1 MQVNEGLKAG
11 DLEGIVEKRFSVDQY
26 KSKMGEDK
34 DICVLSFVCS
44 SAPGAKDLENFCEKG
59 YKKVMDA
66 DATLKGNQVK
76 MEQALDTQAKYIEKQ
91 KQDFEAIMKANQ
103 EVNKLVGNLK
113 KDIDDLDKRFN
124 KGTRDLGKT
133 AMERPDAMERIVNK
147 ASDKALRCVEIA
159 GGAKLTEAEKTA
171 TKKSEIN
178 SECPAIANPAYK
190 PYNE

>member
-1 MQVNEGLKAG
+1 MFGLFGQVKMVFTIIMLLGLAG
-11 DLEGIVEKRFSVDQY
+11 AGAY
-26 KSKMGEDK
+26 
-34 DICVLSFVCS
+34 VLKLRGDN
-44 SAPGAKDLENFCEKG
+44 AI
-59 YKKVMDA
+59 
-66 DATLKGNQVK
+66 LKGNQVK
-76 MEQALDTQAKYIEKQ
+76 MEQALETQTKFIEQQ
-91 KQDFEAIMKANQ
+91 KKDYEAILKANQ

-133 AMERPDAMERIVNK
+133 AMERPEAMERIVNK

>member
-1 MQVNEGLKAG
+1 MFGLFGQVKMVFTIIMLLGLAG
-11 DLEGIVEKRFSVDQY
+11 AGAY
-26 KSKMGEDK
+26 
-34 DICVLSFVCS
+34 VLKLRGDN
-44 SAPGAKDLENFCEKG
+44 AI
-59 YKKVMDA
+59 
-66 DATLKGNQVK
+66 LKGNQVK
-76 MEQALDTQAKYIEKQ
+76 MEMALEQQTKFIEQQ
-91 KQDFEAIMKANQ
+91 KKDYEAILKANQ

-133 AMERPDAMERIVNK
+133 AMERPEAMERIVNK

-178 SECPAIANPAYK
+178 SECPAIANPKYV
-190 PYNE
+190 PHND

>member
-1 MQVNEGLKAG
+1 MFGLFGQVKMVFTIIMLLGVAGAGAYVLKLRG
-11 DLEGIVEKRFSVDQY
+11 DNAI
-26 KSKMGEDK
+26 
-34 DICVLSFVCS
+34 
-44 SAPGAKDLENFCEKG
+44 
-59 YKKVMDA
+59 
-66 DATLKGNQVK
+66 LKGNQIK
-76 MEQALDTQAKYIEKQ
+76 MEQALEQQTKFIEQQ
-91 KQDFEAIMKANQ
+91 KKDYEAILKANQ

-133 AMERPDAMERIVNK
+133 AMERPEAMERIVNK

-159 GGAKLTEAEKTA
+159 GGAKLTEAEIKA

-178 SECPAIANPAYK
+178 SECPAIANPNYK

>member
-1 MQVNEGLKAG
+1 MFGLFGQVKMVFTIIMLLGLAG
-11 DLEGIVEKRFSVDQY
+11 AGAY
-26 KSKMGEDK
+26 
-34 DICVLSFVCS
+34 VLKLRGDN
-44 SAPGAKDLENFCEKG
+44 AI
-59 YKKVMDA
+59 
-66 DATLKGNQVK
+66 LKGNQVK
-76 MEQALDTQAKYIEKQ
+76 MEQALETQTKFIEQQ
-91 KQDFEAIMKANQ
+91 KKDYEAILKANQ
-103 EVNKLVGNLK
+103 EVNRLVGALK

-133 AMERPDAMERIVNK
+133 AMERPEAMERIVNK

-159 GGAKLTEAEKTA
+159 GGVKLTEAEKTA

>member
-1 MQVNEGLKAG
+1 MFGLFGSAKLVMIGIMVIGLSGGVSYVYKLKA
-11 DLEGIVEKRFSVDQY
+11 D
-26 KSKMGEDK
+26 
-34 DICVLSFVCS
+34 
-44 SAPGAKDLENFCEKG
+44 N
-59 YKKVMDA
+59 
-66 DATLKGNQVK
+66 ATLKSNQVK
-76 MEQALDTQAKYIEKQ
+76 MEQALDAQAKYIEQQ
-91 KQDFEAIMKANQ
+91 KKDFEAIMKANQ

-133 AMERPDAMERIVNK
+133 AIERPEAMERIINK

-159 GGAKLTEAEKTA
+159 GGAKLTEAEIKA

-178 SECPAIANPAYK
+178 SECPAIANPNYK

>member
-1 MQVNEGLKAG
+1 MFGLFGQVKMVFTIIMLLGLAG
-11 DLEGIVEKRFSVDQY
+11 AGAY
-26 KSKMGEDK
+26 
-34 DICVLSFVCS
+34 VLKLRGDN
-44 SAPGAKDLENFCEKG
+44 AI
-59 YKKVMDA
+59 
-66 DATLKGNQVK
+66 LKGNQVK
-76 MEQALDTQAKYIEKQ
+76 MEMALEQQTKYIEQQ
-91 KQDFEAIMKANQ
+91 KKDYEAILKANQ

-133 AMERPDAMERIVNK
+133 AMERPEAMERIINK

-178 SECPAIANPAYK
+178 SECPAIANPKYV
-190 PYNE
+190 PHND

>member
-1 MQVNEGLKAG
+1 MFGLFGQVKMVFTIIMLLGVAGAGAYVLKLRG
-11 DLEGIVEKRFSVDQY
+11 DNAI
-26 KSKMGEDK
+26 
-34 DICVLSFVCS
+34 
-44 SAPGAKDLENFCEKG
+44 
-59 YKKVMDA
+59 
-66 DATLKGNQVK
+66 LKGNQVK
-76 MEQALDTQAKYIEKQ
+76 MEQALEQQTKYIEQQ
-91 KQDFEAIMKANQ
+91 KKDFEAILKANQ

-159 GGAKLTEAEKTA
+159 GGAKLTEAEIKA

-178 SECPAIANPAYK
+178 SECPAIANPNYK

>member
-1 MQVNEGLKAG
+1 MFGLFGQVKMVFTIIMLLGVAGAGAYVLKLRG
-11 DLEGIVEKRFSVDQY
+11 DNAI
-26 KSKMGEDK
+26 
-34 DICVLSFVCS
+34 
-44 SAPGAKDLENFCEKG
+44 
-59 YKKVMDA
+59 
-66 DATLKGNQVK
+66 LKGNQVK
-76 MEQALDTQAKYIEKQ
+76 MEQALETQTKFIEQQ
-91 KQDFEAIMKANQ
+91 KKDFEAILKANQ

>member
-1 MQVNEGLKAG
+1 MFGLFGQVKMVFTIIMLLGLAG
-11 DLEGIVEKRFSVDQY
+11 AGAY
-26 KSKMGEDK
+26 
-34 DICVLSFVCS
+34 VLKLRGDN
-44 SAPGAKDLENFCEKG
+44 AI
-59 YKKVMDA
+59 
-66 DATLKGNQVK
+66 LKGNQVK
-76 MEQALDTQAKYIEKQ
+76 MEMALEQQTKFIEQQ
-91 KQDFEAIMKANQ
+91 KKDYEAILKANQ
-103 EVNKLVGNLK
+103 EVNKLVGALK

-133 AMERPDAMERIVNK
+133 AMERPEAMERIINK

>member
-1 MQVNEGLKAG
+1 MFGLFGQVKMVFTIIMLLGLAG
-11 DLEGIVEKRFSVDQY
+11 AGAY
-26 KSKMGEDK
+26 
-34 DICVLSFVCS
+34 VLKLRGDN
-44 SAPGAKDLENFCEKG
+44 AI
-59 YKKVMDA
+59 
-66 DATLKGNQVK
+66 LKGNQVK
-76 MEQALDTQAKYIEKQ
+76 MEMALEQQTKFIEQQ
-91 KQDFEAIMKANQ
+91 KKDYEAILKANQ
-103 EVNKLVGNLK
+103 EVNKLVGTLK

-133 AMERPDAMERIVNK
+133 AMERPEAMERIVNK

>member
-1 MQVNEGLKAG
+1 MFGLFGQVKMVFTIIMLLGLAG
-11 DLEGIVEKRFSVDQY
+11 AGAY
-26 KSKMGEDK
+26 
-34 DICVLSFVCS
+34 VLKLRGDN
-44 SAPGAKDLENFCEKG
+44 AI
-59 YKKVMDA
+59 
-66 DATLKGNQVK
+66 LKGNQVK
-76 MEQALDTQAKYIEKQ
+76 MEQALEQQTKFIEQQ
-91 KQDFEAIMKANQ
+91 KKDYEAILKANQ

-133 AMERPDAMERIVNK
+133 AMERPEAMERIINK

-178 SECPAIANPAYK
+178 SECPAIANPRYK
-190 PYNE
+190 EYNN

>member
-1 MQVNEGLKAG
+1 MFGLFGQVKMVFTIIMLLGLAG
-11 DLEGIVEKRFSVDQY
+11 AGAY
-26 KSKMGEDK
+26 
-34 DICVLSFVCS
+34 VLKLRGDN
-44 SAPGAKDLENFCEKG
+44 AI
-59 YKKVMDA
+59 
-66 DATLKGNQVK
+66 LKGNQVK
-76 MEQALDTQAKYIEKQ
+76 MEQALETQTKFIEQQ
-91 KQDFEAIMKANQ
+91 KKDYEAILKANQ

-133 AMERPDAMERIVNK
+133 AIERPDAMERIVNK

>member
-1 MQVNEGLKAG
+1 MFGLFGSAKLIMIGIMVIGLSGGVSYVYKLKA
-11 DLEGIVEKRFSVDQY
+11 D
-26 KSKMGEDK
+26 
-34 DICVLSFVCS
+34 
-44 SAPGAKDLENFCEKG
+44 N
-59 YKKVMDA
+59 
-66 DATLKGNQVK
+66 ATLKSNQVK
-76 MEQALDTQAKYIEKQ
+76 MEQALDAQAKYIEQQ
-91 KQDFEAIMKANQ
+91 KKDFEAIMKANQ

-159 GGAKLTEAEKTA
+159 GGSPLTEQEKKA

-178 SECPAIANPAYK
+178 SECPHLANPNFK
-190 PYNE
+190 EYNN

>member
-1 MQVNEGLKAG
+1 MFGLFGQVKMVFTIIMLLGVAGGGAYVLKLRG
-11 DLEGIVEKRFSVDQY
+11 DNAI
-26 KSKMGEDK
+26 
-34 DICVLSFVCS
+34 
-44 SAPGAKDLENFCEKG
+44 
-59 YKKVMDA
+59 
-66 DATLKGNQVK
+66 LKGNQVK
-76 MEQALDTQAKYIEKQ
+76 MEQALETQTKFIEQQ
-91 KQDFEAIMKANQ
+91 KKDYEAILKANQ

-133 AMERPDAMERIVNK
+133 AMERPEAMERIVNK

-178 SECPAIANPAYK
+178 SECPTIANPAYK

>member
-1 MQVNEGLKAG
+1 MFGLFGSVKMIFTIIMVIGLSGGVSYVYKLKA
-11 DLEGIVEKRFSVDQY
+11 D
-26 KSKMGEDK
+26 
-34 DICVLSFVCS
+34 
-44 SAPGAKDLENFCEKG
+44 N
-59 YKKVMDA
+59 
-66 DATLKGNQVK
+66 ATLKSNQVK
-76 MEQALDTQAKYIEKQ
+76 MEQALDAQAKYIEQQ
-91 KQDFEAIMKANQ
+91 KKDFEDIMKANQ

-133 AMERPDAMERIVNK
+133 AMERPDALERIVNK

-159 GGAKLTEAEKTA
+159 GGAKLTEAEIKA

-178 SECPAIANPAYK
+178 SECPAIANPNYK

>member
-1 MQVNEGLKAG
+1 MFGLFGQVKMVFTIIMLLGLAG
-11 DLEGIVEKRFSVDQY
+11 AGAY
-26 KSKMGEDK
+26 
-34 DICVLSFVCS
+34 VLKLRGDN
-44 SAPGAKDLENFCEKG
+44 AI
-59 YKKVMDA
+59 
-66 DATLKGNQVK
+66 LKGNQVK
-76 MEQALDTQAKYIEKQ
+76 MEQALETPTKFIEQQ
-91 KQDFEAIMKANQ
+91 KKDYEAILKANQ
-103 EVNKLVGNLK
+103 EVNKLVGALK

-133 AMERPDAMERIVNK
+133 AMERPEAMERIINK

>member
-1 MQVNEGLKAG
+1 MFGLFGSVKMIFTIIIVIGLSGGVSYVYKLKA
-11 DLEGIVEKRFSVDQY
+11 D
-26 KSKMGEDK
+26 
-34 DICVLSFVCS
+34 
-44 SAPGAKDLENFCEKG
+44 N
-59 YKKVMDA
+59 
-66 DATLKGNQVK
+66 ATLKGNQVK
-76 MEQALDTQAKYIEKQ
+76 MEQALETQTKFIEDQ
-91 KQDFEAIMKANQ
+91 KRDFEAIMKANQ
-103 EVNKLVGNLK
+103 EVNKLVGTLK

-133 AMERPDAMERIVNK
+133 AMERPEAMERIVNK

>member
-1 MQVNEGLKAG
+1 MFGLFGQVKMVFTIIMLLGLAG
-11 DLEGIVEKRFSVDQY
+11 AGAY
-26 KSKMGEDK
+26 
-34 DICVLSFVCS
+34 VLKLRGDN
-44 SAPGAKDLENFCEKG
+44 AI
-59 YKKVMDA
+59 
-66 DATLKGNQVK
+66 LKGNQVK
-76 MEQALDTQAKYIEKQ
+76 MEMALEQQTKFIEQQ
-91 KQDFEAIMKANQ
+91 KKDYEAILKANQ

-133 AMERPDAMERIVNK
+133 AMERPEAMERIVNK

-159 GGAKLTEAEKTA
+159 GGSPLTEAEKTA

>member
-1 MQVNEGLKAG
+1 MFGLFGQVKMVFTIIMLLGLAG
-11 DLEGIVEKRFSVDQY
+11 AGAY
-26 KSKMGEDK
+26 
-34 DICVLSFVCS
+34 VLKLRGDN
-44 SAPGAKDLENFCEKG
+44 AI
-59 YKKVMDA
+59 
-66 DATLKGNQVK
+66 LKGNQVK
-76 MEQALDTQAKYIEKQ
+76 MEQALEQQTKFIEQQ
-91 KQDFEAIMKANQ
+91 KKDYEAILKANQ
-103 EVNKLVGNLK
+103 EVNKLVGALK

-133 AMERPDAMERIVNK
+133 AMERPEAMERIINK

-178 SECPAIANPAYK
+178 SECPTIANPAYK

>member
-1 MQVNEGLKAG
+1 MFGLFGQVKMVFTIIMLLGVAGGGAYVLKLRG
-11 DLEGIVEKRFSVDQY
+11 DNAI
-26 KSKMGEDK
+26 
-34 DICVLSFVCS
+34 
-44 SAPGAKDLENFCEKG
+44 
-59 YKKVMDA
+59 
-66 DATLKGNQVK
+66 LKGNQVK
-76 MEQALDTQAKYIEKQ
+76 MEQALETQTKFIEQQ
-91 KQDFEAIMKANQ
+91 KKDYEAILKANQ

-133 AMERPDAMERIVNK
+133 AMERPEAMERIVNK
-147 ASDKALRCVEIA
+147 ASDKALRCIEIA

>member
-1 MQVNEGLKAG
+1 MFGLFGQVKMVFTIIMLLGLAG
-11 DLEGIVEKRFSVDQY
+11 AGAY
-26 KSKMGEDK
+26 
-34 DICVLSFVCS
+34 VLKLRGDN
-44 SAPGAKDLENFCEKG
+44 AI
-59 YKKVMDA
+59 
-66 DATLKGNQVK
+66 LKGNQVK
-76 MEQALDTQAKYIEKQ
+76 MEQALETQTKFIEQQ
-91 KQDFEAIMKANQ
+91 KKDYEAILKANQ

-133 AMERPDAMERIVNK
+133 ALERPEAMERIINK

-190 PYNE
+190 PYHE

>member
-1 MQVNEGLKAG
+1 MFGLFGQVKMVFTIIMLLGLAG
-11 DLEGIVEKRFSVDQY
+11 AGAY
-26 KSKMGEDK
+26 
-34 DICVLSFVCS
+34 VLKLRGDN
-44 SAPGAKDLENFCEKG
+44 AI
-59 YKKVMDA
+59 
-66 DATLKGNQVK
+66 LKGNQVK
-76 MEQALDTQAKYIEKQ
+76 MEQALETQTKFIEDQ
-91 KQDFEAIMKANQ
+91 KRDFEAIMKANQ

-133 AMERPDAMERIVNK
+133 AMERPEAMERIVNK

>member
-1 MQVNEGLKAG
+1 
-11 DLEGIVEKRFSVDQY
+11 
-26 KSKMGEDK
+26 
-34 DICVLSFVCS
+34 
-44 SAPGAKDLENFCEKG
+44 
-59 YKKVMDA
+59 
-66 DATLKGNQVK
+66 
-76 MEQALDTQAKYIEKQ
+76 MEQALETQTKFIEDQ
-91 KQDFEAIMKANQ
+91 KRDFEAIMKANQ
-103 EVNKLVGNLK
+103 EVNKLVGTLK

-133 AMERPDAMERIVNK
+133 AMERPEAMERIVNK

-159 GGAKLTEAEKTA
+159 GGSPLTEAEKTA

>member
-1 MQVNEGLKAG
+1 MFGLFGQVKMVFTIIMLLGVAGAGAYVLKLRG
-11 DLEGIVEKRFSVDQY
+11 DNAI
-26 KSKMGEDK
+26 
-34 DICVLSFVCS
+34 
-44 SAPGAKDLENFCEKG
+44 
-59 YKKVMDA
+59 
-66 DATLKGNQVK
+66 LKGNQVK
-76 MEQALDTQAKYIEKQ
+76 MEQALETQTKFIEQQ
-91 KQDFEAIMKANQ
+91 KKDFEAILKANQ

-159 GGAKLTEAEKTA
+159 GGSPLTEAEKTA

-178 SECPAIANPAYK
+178 SECPAIANPRYK
-190 PYNE
+190 EYNN

>member
-1 MQVNEGLKAG
+1 MFGLFGQVKMVFTIIMLLGLAG
-11 DLEGIVEKRFSVDQY
+11 AGAY
-26 KSKMGEDK
+26 
-34 DICVLSFVCS
+34 VLKLRGDN
-44 SAPGAKDLENFCEKG
+44 AI
-59 YKKVMDA
+59 
-66 DATLKGNQVK
+66 LKGNQVK
-76 MEQALDTQAKYIEKQ
+76 MEQALETQTKFIEQQ
-91 KQDFEAIMKANQ
+91 KKDYEAILKANQ
-103 EVNKLVGNLK
+103 EVNRLVGNLK

-133 AMERPDAMERIVNK
+133 ALERPEAMERIINK

>member
-1 MQVNEGLKAG
+1 MFGLFGQVKMVFTIIMLLGVAGAGAYVLKLRG
-11 DLEGIVEKRFSVDQY
+11 DNAI
-26 KSKMGEDK
+26 
-34 DICVLSFVCS
+34 
-44 SAPGAKDLENFCEKG
+44 
-59 YKKVMDA
+59 
-66 DATLKGNQVK
+66 LKGNQVK
-76 MEQALDTQAKYIEKQ
+76 MEQALETQTKFIEDQ
-91 KQDFEAIMKANQ
+91 KRDFEAIMKANQ
-103 EVNKLVGNLK
+103 EVNKLVGTLK

-133 AMERPDAMERIVNK
+133 AMERPEAMERIVNK

>member
-1 MQVNEGLKAG
+1 M
-11 DLEGIVEKRFSVDQY
+11 
-26 KSKMGEDK
+26 
-34 DICVLSFVCS
+34 
-44 SAPGAKDLENFCEKG
+44 
-59 YKKVMDA
+59 
-66 DATLKGNQVK
+66 KGNQVK
-76 MEQALDTQAKYIEKQ
+76 MEMALEQQTKYIEQQ
-91 KQDFEAIMKANQ
+91 KKDYEAILKANQ

-133 AMERPDAMERIVNK
+133 AMERPEAMERIINK

-159 GGAKLTEAEKTA
+159 GGSKLTEAEKTA